1 MSRAISITA
10 LLDACANAVMQAED
24 KYSKW
29 SGGIT
34 MRAAPESLVQT
45 ILAEYLHEKAGA
57 RVILEQS
64 FDQLLELSSIPSKE
78 KQKKDQRR
86 LDLAIFYNSGK
97 PRILVEIKKITKS
110 ESLQADC
117 TRIQELLNQ
126 CPKIQCG
133 FILAYRTAAKE
144 QTIQDSIINV
154 NQSSEMKLK
163 RKIPITKV
171 TGKTGLPRFLGG
183 AVFRVDRTK

>member
-1 MSRAISITA
+1 
-10 LLDACANAVMQAED
+10 MQAEE

-34 MRAAPESLVQT
+34 MRAAPESLIQT
-45 ILAEYLHEKAGA
+45 ILAEYLYEEAGA

-64 FDQLLELSSIPSKE
+64 FDQLIELSSIPSKE
-78 KQKKDQRR
+78 KQRKDQRR
-86 LDLAIFYNSGK
+86 LDLAIFYNNGK

-117 TRIQELLNQ
+117 TRIQELLNK

-144 QTIQDSIINV
+144 ETIQDSIINV
-154 NQSSEMKLK
+154 NQSSKMKLK